1 MSSTM
6 KYIGSIDLG
15 TTSTR
20 FILYSSDKLVPVK
33 SCNMEYTQIKPQPG
47 WNEHDP
53 IEVLETTKKCFKK
66 VLKEAQVEPSQLE
79 CIGITNQRET
89 TIVWDSK
96 TGKPLY
102 NAIVWNDTRTSKL
115 VSQLINKC
123 GGKDALRERCG
134 LPISTYFSGIKL
146 RWMIDHIDNVKKAIH
161 ENRCMFGTFDTWL
174 IWNLTE
180 QGNYYY

>member
-1 MSSTM
+1 MIKIIIRSTFLVKKNFTRSMSSTM

-20 FILYSSDKLVPVK
+20 FILYSSDILVPVK
-33 SCNMEYTQIKPQPG
+33 YCNMEYIQIKPQSG
-47 WNEHDP
+47 SNENDP

-102 NAIVWNDTRTSKL
+102 NAIVWNDTRTSK
-115 VSQLINKC
+115 
-123 GGKDALRERCG
+123 
-134 LPISTYFSGIKL
+134 
-146 RWMIDHIDNVKKAIH
+146 
-161 ENRCMFGTFDTWL
+161 
-174 IWNLTE
+174 
-180 QGNYYY
+180 